1 MEVQT
6 GLPGIEVSMVPE
18 WGGIGV
24 GMHLSFSFVGLGDKL
39 VNP

>member
-6 GLPGIEVSMVPE
+6 GLPGIEVLM
-18 WGGIGV
+18 GGIGV
-24 GMHLSFSFVGLGDKL
+24 GMHLSFSFVGRDKL